1 MAAYSSCV
9 LLSVLSVLSAAGT
22 VDECPPWFTRSNNN
36 TQCACRET
44 MVTFII
50 CDQMNERS
58 FLRLGFCA
66 FYNSTT
72 HQTVVAACPYVFPD
86 HLIKNH
92 LIPLPKNSSKLNHFI
107 CGSLNRDTGTPLC
120 GRCTNGTGPSIYS
133 AGSQCASCSAVN
145 IVYYLL
151 LQYLPTTILVLVIIV
166 FRISISSALMVHYV
180 LFCSGIATV
189 LKYVTGMY
197 ANFHFATT
205 YKIGVVNIGGL
216 FLTLNSIWTLD
227 FFYFLSPPLC
237 VSVHMEE
244 MYIPFLDTV
253 ATLYPFVLLLLTYV
267 GIELHAHGCK
277 LIVCLWR
284 PIHRTCARFWRTWD
298 PNASVVQAFA
308 TLFFLSYTKF
318 IALMYEALFISP
330 VINEDGKMVSSFL
343 HTDPTV
349 TTSNRKHWYLYSLS
363 LFILV
368 LIVLPP
374 IAILITSPTCV
385 FKKISRFLK
394 PRWIISIKTFVDI
407 FHGCYKN
414 GTSGTRDYRAVS
426 GYILAIWAFLP
437 AVLTISNTLGY
448 KIEFLSHITFIIL
461 FTALAFT
468 CALLQPY
475 KCRTANISGV
485 ALNAIYVSA
494 VALLLL
500 GQNNVNNT
508 TVVAVLISL
517 LLSLPHCFF
526 CGYIVCKLGKWFKQC
541 CYKTQEMED
550 SVEEQ
555 LPLLRSVEVQF
566 TH

>member
-9 LLSVLSVLSAAGT
+9 LLTLLSVMSTAGT
-22 VDECPPWFTRSNNN
+22 VDECPPWFTQSNNN
-36 TQCACRET
+36 TQCVCRET
-44 MVTFII
+44 MDMFII
-50 CDQMNERS
+50 CDQMNEQS

-120 GRCTNGTGPSIYS
+120 GRCTNSTGPSIYS
-133 AGSQCASCSAVN
+133 AGSQCVSCSAVN

-151 LQYLPTTILVLVIIV
+151 LQYLPTTILFLVIIL

-180 LFCSGIATV
+180 LFCSGIAIV
-189 LKYVTGMY
+189 LKSSAGMY
-197 ANFHFATT
+197 ANFHFATN

-216 FLTLNSIWTLD
+216 FFTLNSIWTLD

-277 LIVCLWR
+277 FVVCLWR
-284 PIHRTCARFWRTWD
+284 PIHRTYVRFRRTWD

-318 IALMYEALFISP
+318 IALMYEALFISL

-343 HTDPTV
+343 YTDPTV
-349 TTSNRKHWYLYSLS
+349 ATSNRKHWYLYSLS
-363 LFILV
+363 LFILFF
-368 LIVLPP
+368 IVLPP
-374 IAILITSPTCV
+374 IAILITFPTCV
-385 FKKISRFLK
+385 FKKVSRFLK
-394 PRWIISIKTFVDI
+394 PKWIVSMQIFVDV
-407 FHGCYKN
+407 FQGCYKD

-437 AVLTISNTLGY
+437 AVMITTTAQQYRTELLPY
-448 KIEFLSHITFIIL
+448 ITFIIL
-461 FTALAFT
+461 FTALAFI
-468 CALLQPY
+468 CAVLQPY

-485 ALNAIYVSA
+485 ALNALYVSA
-494 VALLLL
+494 VALLIL
-500 GQNNVNNT
+500 GRINFQNSTVLVVLNN
-508 TVVAVLISL
+508 L
-517 LLSLPHCFF
+517 LLSLPHCVFY
-526 CGYIVCKLGKWFKQC
+526 GYIVCKLRKWFKQC
-541 CYKTQEMED
+541 CCKTREMED

-555 LPLLRSVEVQF
+555 RSLLRSVE
-566 TH
+566 TP